1 MVACAIG
8 AMIIWPIL
16 DLLYDAIFTHSGFVY
31 SIEEHMTKPMI
42 FGCIAGV
49 VFWMVV
55 GVIDINDETYRLLV
69 HSLTSASV
77 ASWEKR

>member
-1 MVACAIG
+1 MSKIEKGSIASLIIQVVACAIG

-49 VFWMVV
+49 LF
-55 GVIDINDETYRLLV
+55 GRL
-69 HSLTSASV
+69 SV
-77 ASWEKR
+77 